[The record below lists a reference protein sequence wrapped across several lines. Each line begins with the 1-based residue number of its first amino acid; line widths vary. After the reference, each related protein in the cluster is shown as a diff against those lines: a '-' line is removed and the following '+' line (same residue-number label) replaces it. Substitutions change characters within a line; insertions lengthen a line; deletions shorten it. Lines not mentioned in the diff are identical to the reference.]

1 MVVGELEEVRRGGW
15 DEGVCRVRSVKN
27 GLAAKRLSCSAACKE
42 SATQEQR
49 NGPLAQSKASKGGLT
64 RANQD
69 FHDRLALQHQKEHKE
84 ALMLISANK
93 DDLIF
98 HI

>member
-1 MVVGELEEVRRGGW
+1 MRALMVAGELEEVRRGGW

-49 NGPLAQSKASKGGLT
+49 NGPLPQSKVS
-64 RANQD
+64 
-69 FHDRLALQHQKEHKE
+69 KE
-84 ALMLISANK
+84 AFRGS
-93 DDLIF
+93 DDSRL
-98 HI
+98 HGHLPL